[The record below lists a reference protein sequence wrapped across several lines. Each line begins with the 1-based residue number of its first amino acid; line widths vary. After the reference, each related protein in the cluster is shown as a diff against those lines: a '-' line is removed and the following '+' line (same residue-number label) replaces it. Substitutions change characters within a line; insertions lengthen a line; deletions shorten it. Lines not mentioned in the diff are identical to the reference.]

1 MPDNYH
7 FLPPETLDTLSNI
20 EMVSRYLVEGS
31 IMGLH
36 RSPYRGFSAEFAEY
50 RKYCPGDSVKHV
62 DWFAYAKTDR
72 YYVKQFENE
81 TNLNSYIILDVS
93 NSMSMPGTN
102 KHKFNYACYMA
113 AAFMYLMQRQ
123 RDAVGLFTYN
133 DIVREYYPPRNSRK
147 HMLNLLSVLEKISP
161 SGRTDAGKCFHSIA
175 EQISKRSLVLIFS
188 DFFDIDTEFVK
199 SLEHFRYKKA
209 EVILFQILD
218 DLELTL
224 PYNGF
229 IEFEDMETGDRIEVE
244 SEFSRD
250 AYMKDLMDYIRE
262 VKASCEKM
270 NIMFETINT
279 ATPFEKS
286 LLAYFA
292 KREELF

>member
-7 FLPPETLDTLSNI
+7 FLPPETLDSLSNI

-93 NSMSMPGTN
+93 NSMSMPGTK

-113 AAFMYLMQRQ
+113 
-123 RDAVGLFTYN
+123 
-133 DIVREYYPPRNSRK
+133 
-147 HMLNLLSVLEKISP
+147 
-161 SGRTDAGKCFHSIA
+161 
-175 EQISKRSLVLIFS
+175 
-188 DFFDIDTEFVK
+188 
-199 SLEHFRYKKA
+199 
-209 EVILFQILD
+209 
-218 DLELTL
+218 
-224 PYNGF
+224 
-229 IEFEDMETGDRIEVE
+229 
-244 SEFSRD
+244 
-250 AYMKDLMDYIRE
+250 
-262 VKASCEKM
+262 
-270 NIMFETINT
+270 
-279 ATPFEKS
+279 
-286 LLAYFA
+286 
-292 KREELF
+292 

>member
-1 MPDNYH
+1 MAPNYH
-7 FLPPETLDTLSNI
+7 FLPSETLDTLSNI
-20 EMVSRYLVEGS
+20 EMVSKYLVEGS

-81 TNLNSYIILDVS
+81 TNLNSYIILDIS
-93 NSMSMPGTN
+93 NSMSMPGTK

-133 DIVREYYPPRNSRK
+133 DIIREYYPPRNSRK
-147 HMLNLLSVLEKISP
+147 HMLNLLAVLENISP
-161 SGRTDAGKCFHSIA
+161 FGRTDAGKCFHDIA

-188 DFFDIDTEFVK
+188 DFLDLDAEFVK

-218 DLELTL
+218 ELELTL

-250 AYMKDLMDYIRE
+250 SYLKDLTDYIGE
-262 VKASCEKM
+262 VKATCEKR
-270 NIMFETINT
+270 NIMFATINT

-292 KREELF
+292 KREELY